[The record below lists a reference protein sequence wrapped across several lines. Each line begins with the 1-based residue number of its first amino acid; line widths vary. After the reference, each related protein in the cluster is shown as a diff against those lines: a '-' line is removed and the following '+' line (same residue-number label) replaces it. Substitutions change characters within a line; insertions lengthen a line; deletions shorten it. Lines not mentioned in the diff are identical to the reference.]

1 MTVVKRLG
9 VALLALAFIFAF
21 IPGAQA
27 KSLRSTMRVNFYPYG
42 PDGPIWAGPIEGD
55 IDGYMEFF
63 AVGPFPPKDVGIYLK
78 NWLYVNGLIDIP
90 WAVHFFEEE
99 WYIYTE
105 KDGELLIAG
114 NDKGCTVASNWKFRM
129 NGEVTFADGDYEYLI
144 GHQVHMHGQITWEL
158 GLAEGPIIIT

>member
-9 VALLALAFIFAF
+9 VALLALAFVFAF

-27 KSLRSTMRVNFYPYG
+27 KPLRSTMRVNFFPYG
-42 PDGPIWAGPIEGD
+42 PDGPIWAGPIVGD
-55 IDGYMEFF
+55 IDGYMEFY
-63 AVGPFPPKDVGIYLK
+63 AVGPIPDKDTGHYPENIL
-78 NWLYVNGLIDIP
+78 GLD
-90 WAVHFFEEE
+90 WTVHFFCEE

-105 KDGELLIAG
+105 YEGELLIAG

-129 NGEVTFADGDYEYLI
+129 NGEVTNANEDYEYLI
-144 GHQVHMHGQITWEL
+144 GHQVHMHGQITWAL